1 LDQLWCDCWYVIQ
14 LVYWHSSAEMEK
26 LGQDMAN
33 AFLQHLIGEP
43 NAEVIRHRVEM
54 SARTKGD
61 DEFAEHYGLLKD

>member
-1 LDQLWCDCWYVIQ
+1 
-14 LVYWHSSAEMEK
+14 MEK

-33 AFLQHLIGEP
+33 AFLQHLIGES

-54 SARTKGD
+54 SARTEGD